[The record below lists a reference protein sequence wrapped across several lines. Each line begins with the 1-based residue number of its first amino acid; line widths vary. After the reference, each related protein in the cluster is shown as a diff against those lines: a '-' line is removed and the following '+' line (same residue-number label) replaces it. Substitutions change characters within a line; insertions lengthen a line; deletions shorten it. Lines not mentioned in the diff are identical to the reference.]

1 MPLMLS
7 SLYDALLEAGASE
20 EKARKA
26 AEEAAAYE
34 TRLTRI
40 EVQLESLSHRMNLLL
55 TGMTLVLGGVLSTLW
70 VLARR

>member
-1 MPLMLS
+1 MSLMLS

-34 TRLTRI
+34 NRFQAVERKLDVLTWM
-40 EVQLESLSHRMNLLL
+40 VSFNLV
-55 TGMTLVLGGVLSTLW
+55 MTAGVLWRL
-70 VLARR
+70 LAK